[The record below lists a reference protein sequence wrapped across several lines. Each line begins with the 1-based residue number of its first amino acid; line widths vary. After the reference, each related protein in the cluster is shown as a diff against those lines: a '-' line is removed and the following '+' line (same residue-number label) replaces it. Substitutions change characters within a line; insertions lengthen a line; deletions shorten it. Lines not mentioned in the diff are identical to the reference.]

1 MIWFII
7 LGFFSLLFIVLSIIF
22 QLQAVRKQK
31 EAYEAEIQYWKGLFQ
46 ETKKERDQLLRKNK
60 INIKKL

>member
-22 QLQAVRKQK
+22 QLQAVQKQK

-46 ETKKERDQLLRKNK
+46 ETKKERDQLLKKNK